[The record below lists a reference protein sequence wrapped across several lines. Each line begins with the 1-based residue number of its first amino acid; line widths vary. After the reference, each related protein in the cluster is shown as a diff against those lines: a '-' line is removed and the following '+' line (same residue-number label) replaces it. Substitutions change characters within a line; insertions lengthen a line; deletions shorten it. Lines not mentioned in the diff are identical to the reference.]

1 MNMLFFG
8 PNGSG
13 KGTQGAIIKEQYA
26 VPHVETGVIFRENI
40 AKGTE
45 LGKEAKSYI
54 DKGELVPGDITI
66 PMVLNRLKEKDCS
79 SGWLLDG
86 FPRNRNQAVKLYE
99 ALSQEGISVDVLI
112 EMVLDRDVAKK
123 RIMGRRLCVNDNNH
137 PNNINIDAI
146 KPDGDRCRVCGGELR
161 KRDDDQDE
169 VAIDQ
174 RHDIYYDT
182 ETGTRSAV
190 EYFRDLT
197 SKSGIPAI
205 VELDGRN
212 SVEAVTRELM
222 EKLGKITFEVS

>member
-1 MNMLFFG
+1 MNILFFG

-13 KGTQGAIIKEQYA
+13 KGTQGAIIKEKYA
-26 VPHVETGVIFRENI
+26 VPHIETGVIFRENI
-40 AKGTE
+40 ASGTE
-45 LGKEAKSYI
+45 LGKQAKSYI
-54 DKGELVPGDITI
+54 DKGELVPDDVTI
-66 PMVLNRLKEKDCS
+66 PMVLNRLKEDDCS

-86 FPRNRNQAVKLYE
+86 FPRNRNQAVALHE
-99 ALSQEGISVDVLI
+99 ALSQEGISVDVVI
-112 EMVLDRDVAKK
+112 EMVLERDVAKK

-197 SKSGIPAI
+197 SKSGIPAL

-212 SVEAVTRELM
+212 SVEGVTRELM
-222 EKLGKITFEVS
+222 EKLGKITSEVS

>member
-1 MNMLFFG
+1 MNILFFG

-13 KGTQGAIIKEQYA
+13 KGTQGAIIKEKYA
-26 VPHVETGVIFRENI
+26 VPHIETGVIFRENI
-40 AKGTE
+40 ARGTE

-54 DKGELVPGDITI
+54 EKGELVPDDVTI
-66 PMVLNRLKEKDCS
+66 HMVLRRLKEEDCS

-86 FPRNRNQAVKLYE
+86 FPRNRNQAVMFYE
-99 ALSQEGISVDVLI
+99 ALSEEKISVDVLI

-146 KPDGDRCRVCGGELR
+146 KPNGNKCRVCGGELK

-169 VAIDQ
+169 AAIDQ

-182 ETGTRSAV
+182 QTGTRSAV
-190 EYFRDLT
+190 EYFKDL
-197 SKSGIPAI
+197 SKNSGIPAI
-205 VELDGRN
+205 VELDGRH
-212 SVEAVTRELM
+212 SVEAVTSELI

>member
-13 KGTQGAIIKEQYA
+13 KGTQGAIIKEEYA
-26 VPHVETGVIFRENI
+26 MPHIETGVIFRENI
-40 AKGTE
+40 TKGTE

-54 DKGELVPGDITI
+54 DKGELVPDDVTI
-66 PMVLNRLKEKDCS
+66 PMVLNRLKEDDCS

-86 FPRNRNQAVKLYE
+86 FPRNRNQAVKLHE

-212 SVEAVTRELM
+212 SVEEVSEELM